1 MAKKRKKSK
10 KSGARIPGN
19 VRRAKQVIK
28 KHIARLQTEK
38 KKQEHSL
45 SSVNRELR
53 ELKSL

>member
-1 MAKKRKKSK
+1 MAKKKKK

-19 VRRAKQVIK
+19 VRKAKSVIK
-28 KHIARLQTEK
+28 KHIAKLQSEK
-38 KKQEHSL
+38 KKQEQSL